1 MAGSICTI
9 CCHEYTVFD
18 ELLHTARLHRTN
30 HDSKVSR
37 LAHIIRRSLAVASH
51 NGGKGA
57 GMGDKGGKK
66 DKEKSKQQQVNKQKQ
81 EEQLKQNKNRPRT
94 P

>member
-1 MAGSICTI
+1 
-9 CCHEYTVFD
+9 
-18 ELLHTARLHRTN
+18 
-30 HDSKVSR
+30 VSR
-37 LAHIIRRSLAVASH
+37 LAHIIPRLLALTSH

-57 GMGDKGGKK
+57 RMGDKGGKK
-66 DKEKSKQQQVNKQKQ
+66 DKEKGKQQQVKKQKQ